1 MAKRLSVAQIIQTD
15 YYAFAAL
22 VTPLVLWGMYIVS
35 LIFQQQLLVRYT
47 AIVVAISL
55 AFILAL
61 AARLWLFYS
70 VFTQG
75 VEASATISQVVFFR
89 SRYSS
94 TGYGSIQ
101 FKYQFNGQEF
111 DSSTQIL
118 KTQRTEAL
126 MSGDRVVV
134 LIDTNH
140 PARAFI
146 RDLYV

>member
-1 MAKRLSVAQIIQTD
+1 MAKRLSLAQIIQTD

-22 VTPLVLWGMYIVS
+22 VAPLVLWSMYFAS

-47 AIVVAISL
+47 AIFVGISL

-70 VFTQG
+70 VFAQG
-75 VEASATISQVVFFR
+75 VEASAVISQVVFFR
-89 SRYSS
+89 GRRS
-94 TGYGSIQ
+94 TGQGNIQ
-101 FKYQFNGQEF
+101 FKYQFNGQ
-111 DSSTQIL
+111 DYDCSTQIL
-118 KTQRTEAL
+118 KTRRTEAL
-126 MSGDRVVV
+126 KSEDRVVV